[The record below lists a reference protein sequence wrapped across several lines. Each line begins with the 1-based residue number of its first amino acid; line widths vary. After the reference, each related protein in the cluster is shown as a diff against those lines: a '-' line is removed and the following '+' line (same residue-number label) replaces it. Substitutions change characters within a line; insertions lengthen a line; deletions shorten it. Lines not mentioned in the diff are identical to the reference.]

1 MGKGSPAKS
10 CSPAISWNFL
20 RVGRMSEVWGQ
31 ESWCQELVA
40 LDHRVDLSIP
50 TMARSRLGRGDLSFS
65 EWTDWELGWLKMFC
79 FRVWDGEPGWLRWIF
94 GAPEQWQGGCSDYRR
109 DFELRYS
116 YWLRLWWFFCSCSR
130 YLIITCFGTGFG
142 LGSGLE
148 QPGWSGGK
156 ERGARDYPEG
166 WVVRNWGRV
175 VRVPW
180 WTLWLRW
187 PFQVPARHLVRCCPL
202 PIKKISN
209 YANLNLRN
217 LYHVLIIIMETQV
230 LWRVNR
236 LHRRERWA
244 IVLSNPSLQTW
255 TVQMSVFR

>member
-1 MGKGSPAKS
+1 MVCLFCNMMKLVLKYLIKVSFGARKKDWSKKILAILGKGSPAKS

-65 EWTDWELGWLKMFC
+65 EWTDWEQGWLRMFC

-116 YWLRLWWFFCSCSR
+116 YWLKLWWFFLFMLKIFDHHLLWHRLWSWFWAWATR
-130 YLIITCFGTGFG
+130 MAWRERKGG
-142 LGSGLE
+142 
-148 QPGWSGGK
+148 QGWS
-156 ERGARDYPEG
+156 
-166 WVVRNWGRV
+166 
-175 VRVPW
+175 
-180 WTLWLRW
+180 
-187 PFQVPARHLVRCCPL
+187 
-202 PIKKISN
+202 
-209 YANLNLRN
+209 
-217 LYHVLIIIMETQV
+217 
-230 LWRVNR
+230 
-236 LHRRERWA
+236 REWSR
-244 IVLSNPSLQTW
+244 P
-255 TVQMSVFR
+255 